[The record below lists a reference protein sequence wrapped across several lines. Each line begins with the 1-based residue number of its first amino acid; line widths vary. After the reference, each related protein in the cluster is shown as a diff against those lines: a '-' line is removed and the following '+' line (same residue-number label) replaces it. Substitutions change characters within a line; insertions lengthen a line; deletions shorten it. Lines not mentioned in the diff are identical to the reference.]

1 MSIVSLWPWI
11 LTALDLGLA
20 SWVTVH
26 AVMRKRDTRAA
37 IAWTGLAWLAPFV
50 GSFAYCVL
58 GINRIERRATKLG
71 LSEALQT
78 RVGFSPS
85 DQDLQEAA
93 SSVKAFPNLAGLAE
107 LGAALSGKALTPGN
121 SVECLSDGDQT
132 YPAMI
137 EAIDGAKHSVGLL
150 SYIFDSDRAGD
161 AILEALLRA
170 RSRGVEVRV
179 LVDHVGARYSNGS
192 MVKRLKQAGIEAA
205 SFLPTRLFRLPV
217 FANLRNHRKIMVV
230 DGAVGFTGGTNI
242 REAHWLALD
251 PPKPTQC
258 LHFRLQGPVVAHLQ
272 EVFVTDWAFTT
283 GERLSGEAWFPEP
296 ERSGSVWAR
305 GITHGPD
312 EDFETL
318 AKVIFAGLA
327 VARDRVRIVTP
338 YFLPDQRL
346 NEALAVAAL
355 RGVDVEIYV
364 PSDNNMPIINWAS
377 AAQLGLIVQHGCRV
391 FVTKPPFDHTKL
403 MLVDTAW
410 ALIGSTNWDP
420 RSLRLNFEFNVE
432 CYDSALASALH
443 KIVDRK
449 AEGAREITLEI
460 LKARRFSTRL
470 RDGMARLLSPYL

>member
-1 MSIVSLWPWI
+1 MSIATLWPWL

-58 GINRIERRATKLG
+58 GINRIERKATKLG
-71 LSEALQT
+71 LSDALQKRSRFQPT
-78 RVGFSPS
+78 
-85 DQDLQEAA
+85 QHDLQEAER
-93 SSVKAFPNLAGLAE
+93 SIRAFPNLAGLAE
-107 LGAALSGKALTPGN
+107 LGAELSGKALTPGN
-121 SVECLSDGDQT
+121 GVDCLSDGDQT

-137 EAIDGAKHSVGLL
+137 EAIDGAKRSVGLL

-161 AILEALLRA
+161 AILQALVRA
-170 RSRGVEVRV
+170 HRRGVEVRV
-179 LVDHVGARYSNGS
+179 LVDHVGARYSKAS
-192 MVKRLKQAGIEAA
+192 MVKRLKQEGIEAA
-205 SFLPTRLFRLPV
+205 SFLPTRLLRLPV
-217 FANLRNHRKIMVV
+217 FANLRNHRKILVV
-230 DGAVGFTGGTNI
+230 DGHLGFTGGTNI

-251 PPKPTQC
+251 PAKPTQC

-283 GERLSGEAWFPEP
+283 GEGLSGEAWFPDP

-305 GITHGPD
+305 GIAHGPD

-318 AKVIFAGLA
+318 SKVIFAGLS

-346 NEALAVAAL
+346 NEGLAVAAL
-355 RGVDVEIYV
+355 RGIDVEVYI
-364 PSDNNMPIINWAS
+364 PSDNNMPIVNWAA

-391 FVTKPPFDHTKL
+391 FVTRPPFDHTKV
-403 MLVDTAW
+403 MLVDSAW

-432 CYDSALASALH
+432 CYDSTLASALH
-443 KIVDRK
+443 KIIDRK
-449 AEGAREITLEI
+449 AEGAREITLER
-460 LKARRFSTRL
+460 LNARRFSTKL